1 MKHANDQP
9 ELDLRAVANPGT
21 IPINGRCT
29 LKIEGSLRVV
39 YVAGLPMHHWT
50 DGDCATQAYA
60 MVSLVRCGYADQ
72 NDVARSFGC
81 STRTLRRYQRCFETG
96 GMSALGRPDGPPH
109 GARSTPSPWV
119 RTAKAL
125 RHAGV
130 LVRDIAQR
138 LGVSKSAVSK
148 WLTRLNKPAPTN
160 SMVDAVQDDG
170 GDVVPAGSLDTD
182 PSSRVIDRIL
192 ARLGKLDDAEPIFTP
207 GRRIPRVGVLL
218 AVPALTQSGIFSV
231 ADEVYGHI
239 GPAFYGLRTTMMAM
253 LLMALL
259 RIKRP
264 EGLKE
269 RAPVDLGRVLGLDR
283 GPEVK
288 TLRRKLTRLAA
299 YGKAESFGRKLAQR
313 RVAQHGRA
321 MGFLYMDGHVRV
333 YHGKHR
339 LPKAHVTQM
348 RMSLPATTDCWV
360 NDKNGDPLFVVTAEF
375 NEGLVQMLPVLLKEI
390 RALIGPRRRVT
401 VVFDRGGWSP
411 KLFVKL
417 IKARFDI
424 LTYRKGRW
432 KDIPTTQFVR
442 CEKRIDGRQVSYD
455 LNDRNIRLLKG
466 RLRLRQITRL
476 SADGHHQTA
485 IVTSRWNLPAAVLA
499 YRMFERW
506 RQENFFK
513 YLGEEFAL
521 DALADY
527 KAESVDPERTV
538 PNPQWRKVEKELATV
553 RVELKKVQ
561 AQYGQAAAANKEI
574 RRPTI
579 RGFKIAHGKLGRRIR
594 EIQGQLEVLK
604 EKRRLIP
611 KRVLAKDVG
620 GKPIMR
626 LSRERHHLT
635 NCIKMVAYQAES
647 ELLALLRPHYARAD
661 EEGRTLVTSAFESA
675 GSLEVGD
682 SELRVTLAPLSS
694 PHRSRAI
701 TALCSALN
709 GMNTRFPGT
718 KLKLRFGVAS

>member
-1 MKHANDQP
+1 
-9 ELDLRAVANPGT
+9 
-21 IPINGRCT
+21 
-29 LKIEGSLRVV
+29 
-39 YVAGLPMHHWT
+39 MHHWT

-81 STRTLRRYQRCFETG
+81 SARTLRRYQRGFETG

-119 RTAKAL
+119 RTAKSL

-148 WLTRLNKPAPTN
+148 WLTRLDKPATTSNVAADTIP
-160 SMVDAVQDDG
+160 ADG
-170 GDVVPAGSLDTD
+170 DGVVASAGLDTN
-182 PSSRVIDRIL
+182 PEYRLLDRLL
-192 ARLGKLDDAEPIFTP
+192 ARLGKLNDAEPIFTP
-207 GRRIPRVGVLL
+207 GRRIPRAGVLL
-218 AVPALTQSGIFSV
+218 AVPALMQSGIFSV
-231 ADEVYGHI
+231 AEEVYGHI

-269 RAPVDLGRVLGLDR
+269 RAPADLGRVLGLDR

-299 YGKAESFGRKLAQR
+299 SGKAEIFGHKLAQR
-313 RVAQHGRA
+313 RVARHGRA

-390 RALIGPRRRVT
+390 RALVGPRRRIT

-411 KLFVKL
+411 KLFAKL

-432 KDIPTTQFVR
+432 KKIPTTQFVR
-442 CEKRIDGRQVSYD
+442 CEKRIDARKVSYD

-476 SADGHHQTA
+476 SAGGHQTA
-485 IVTSRWNLPAAVLA
+485 IVASRWNLPAVVLA

-521 DALADY
+521 DALVDH
-527 KAESVDPERTV
+527 KAEPVDPERTV
-538 PNPQWRKVEKELATV
+538 PNPEWRKVEKELATA
-553 RVELKKVQ
+553 RAELKKVQ
-561 AQYGQAAAANKEI
+561 AQYGQAAAANEEI

-594 EIQGQLEVLK
+594 EIEDRIGVV
-604 EKRRLIP
+604 EKKRSLLP
-611 KRVLAKDVG
+611 KRVPAKAVD

-626 LSRERHHLT
+626 LSRERHHLM

-647 ELLALLRPHYARAD
+647 DLLALLRPHYARAN

-675 GSLEVGD
+675 GSLEIGD
-682 SELRVTLAPLSS
+682 GELRLTLEPLSS
-694 PHRSRAI
+694 AHRSRAVA
-701 TALCSALN
+701 ALCEALN
-709 GMNTRFPGT
+709 GIDACFPGT
-718 KLKLRFGVAS
+718 KLKLRFRIA

>member
-1 MKHANDQP
+1 M
-9 ELDLRAVANPGT
+9 LD
-21 IPINGRCT
+21 
-29 LKIEGSLRVV
+29 
-39 YVAGLPMHHWT
+39 
-50 DGDCATQAYA
+50 
-60 MVSLVRCGYADQ
+60 
-72 NDVARSFGC
+72 
-81 STRTLRRYQRCFETG
+81 
-96 GMSALGRPDGPPH
+96 
-109 GARSTPSPWV
+109 
-119 RTAKAL
+119 
-125 RHAGV
+125 
-130 LVRDIAQR
+130 R
-138 LGVSKSAVSK
+138 L
-148 WLTRLNKPAPTN
+148 
-160 SMVDAVQDDG
+160 
-170 GDVVPAGSLDTD
+170 
-182 PSSRVIDRIL
+182 L
-192 ARLGKLDDAEPIFTP
+192 ARLGKLEDAEPIFTP
-207 GRRIPRVGVLL
+207 GRRIPHAGILL

-231 ADEVYGHI
+231 AEEVYGHI
-239 GPAFYGLRTTMMAM
+239 GPAFYGLRTTMMAL

-269 RAPVDLGRVLGLDR
+269 HAPIDLGRVLGLDR

-299 YGKAESFGRKLAQR
+299 YEKAEVFGRKLAQK
-313 RVAQHGRA
+313 RVARHGRA

-348 RMSLPATTDCWV
+348 RMSLPATTDYWV
-360 NDKNGDPLFVVTAEF
+360 NDKGGDPLFVVTTEF

-390 RALIGPRRRVT
+390 RTLVGPRRRIT

-432 KDIPTTQFVR
+432 EEIPTTQFVR
-442 CEKRIDGRQVSYD
+442 CEKKIDGRKVSYD

-466 RLRLRQITRL
+466 QLRLRQITRL
-476 SADGHHQTA
+476 STGGHQTA
-485 IVTSRWNLPAAVLA
+485 IVTSRWNLPAVVLA

-521 DALADY
+521 DALVDY
-527 KAESVDPERTV
+527 VAGPVDPERMV
-538 PNPQWRKVEKELATV
+538 PNPERRRIEKEVATA
-553 RVELKKVQ
+553 RAELKKVQ
-561 AQYGQAAAANKEI
+561 AQYGAAVVANEEI

-594 EIQGQLEVLK
+594 EIQKQIAIME
-604 EKRRLIP
+604 EKRSLIP
-611 KRVLAKDVG
+611 KRVPAKDVG

-626 LSRERHHLT
+626 LSRERHYLT

-647 ELLALLRPHYARAD
+647 DLLALLRPHYARAD

-675 GSLEVGD
+675 GSLEVGGG
-682 SELRVTLAPLSS
+682 ELRVTLVPLSS
-694 PHRSRAI
+694 PHRSRAVA
-701 TALCSALN
+701 ALCDALN
-709 GMNTRFPGT
+709 AMDAYFPGT
-718 KLKLRFGVAS
+718 KLKLRFSVAS

>member
-1 MKHANDQP
+1 M
-9 ELDLRAVANPGT
+9 
-21 IPINGRCT
+21 
-29 LKIEGSLRVV
+29 
-39 YVAGLPMHHWT
+39 
-50 DGDCATQAYA
+50 
-60 MVSLVRCGYADQ
+60 
-72 NDVARSFGC
+72 
-81 STRTLRRYQRCFETG
+81 
-96 GMSALGRPDGPPH
+96 GRPDGPPH

-148 WLTRLNKPAPTN
+148 WLTRLDKPAPTN
-160 SMVDAVQDDG
+160 SVVEVAQDDG
-170 GDVVPAGSLDTD
+170 DDVVSAGSLDTD
-182 PSSRVIDRIL
+182 PASRVIDRIL
-192 ARLGKLDDAEPIFTP
+192 ARLGKLNDAEPIFTP
-207 GRRIPRVGVLL
+207 GRRVPHAGILL
-218 AVPALTQSGIFSV
+218 AVPALTQSGIFS
-231 ADEVYGHI
+231 AAEEVYGHL

-299 YGKAESFGRKLAQR
+299 YGRAELFGRKLAQM
-313 RVAQHGRA
+313 RVARHGKA

-390 RALIGPRRRVT
+390 RALVGPRRRIT

-411 KLFVKL
+411 KLFAMI

-442 CEKRIDGRQVSYD
+442 CEKKIDGRKVNYD

-476 SADGHHQTA
+476 STGGHQTA

-521 DALADY
+521 DALVDY
-527 KAESVDPERTV
+527 KAELVDPERTV
-538 PNPQWRKVEKELATV
+538 PNPERRKIEKELAMA
-553 RVELKKVQ
+553 RAELKKVQ
-561 AQYGQAAAANKEI
+561 AQYGQAAADNKEI

-579 RGFKIAHGKLGRRIR
+579 RGFKIAHGKIGQRIR
-594 EIQGQLEVLK
+594 EIQDRIGGV
-604 EKRRLIP
+604 EKKRSLIP
-611 KRVLAKDVG
+611 KRVPAKAVA

-647 ELLALLRPHYARAD
+647 DLLALLRPHYARAD

-675 GSLEVGD
+675 GSLDVADG
-682 SELRVTLAPLSS
+682 ELRVTLAPLSS
-694 PHRSRAI
+694 PHRSQAVA
-701 TALCSALN
+701 ALCEALN
-709 GMNTRFPGT
+709 GIGACFPGT
-718 KLKLRFGVAS
+718 KLKLRFKVAS